1 MSSEEA
7 RTLPSV
13 DEGQPRRRLPALR
26 RWQLAGAETAMLAGV
41 LVLAAVVYLRCL
53 ANGFVSDDVIMI
65 VKNRYIGQW
74 SFLWKSMT
82 RDLWWFN
89 SKDLSHGV
97 PTSWYQPVQNL
108 WLGLGYHLF
117 GTNPLGWHLAKIALL
132 LVTVALVF
140 RVAQLLSGSASVGLL
155 AALLFALLPVHAE
168 PVVWATD
175 IPEPLSTAFELG
187 AFCLFIQRG
196 NRGWRGLAWPLV
208 LYAFAVFTHESAVV
222 FPALIAAYVFL
233 FEQEGSNAAAPSEL
247 AEPVPVRARVGKSLA
262 WAAPFLGVALVY
274 LAVRA
279 VVLGRARLFG
289 LRMQLKHAALVH
301 GKVVPR
307 WTIVHHA
314 VGQILLTIPSVLL
327 WYLKLLLLPWT
338 PGPAHPATFVSA
350 PTLANF
356 YAPLAFLLLLAVGG
370 WIAFRNSP
378 RARLY
383 LFCSV
388 WWLVALAT
396 APLPAVKLSTS
407 LVHDRYDYLASF
419 AFCLLLADLV
429 VRFARESASRRRVAT
444 VAVAALAALYAVM
457 LWRVEPVWHDNISLF
472 SRCVANF
479 PDSAKYRMSL
489 AGALMDRGN
498 FKEAARQAAYASRL
512 KPGDASVHFV
522 LAAIDMHIG
531 QKQAAMREFKLYY
544 DKAFNNRGVVIVTPL
559 PAANPNADAPAA
571 KTDAPATK
579 PDKQA
584 KAPQ

>member
-7 RTLPSV
+7 RTLPSA
-13 DEGQPRRRLPALR
+13 DEAQPRRRLPALR
-26 RWQLAGAETAMLAGV
+26 RWQLTGAETAMLAGV
-41 LVLAAVVYLRCL
+41 LAAAVLVYLRCL
-53 ANGFVSDDVIMI
+53 ANGFVSDDTIMI
-65 VKNRYIGQW
+65 VKNRYISQW

-89 SKDLSHGV
+89 SKDLSHGM

-117 GTNPLGWHLAKIALL
+117 GTNPIGWHLAKIALL
-132 LVTVALVF
+132 LVTVVLVF

-196 NRGWRGLAWPLV
+196 KRGWRGLVWPLV

-222 FPALIAAYVFL
+222 FPALIAAYVFI
-233 FEQEGSNAAAPSEL
+233 FEKRESDASTPAEP
-247 AEPVPVRARVGKSLA
+247 AEPVSVGARLGKSLA
-262 WAAPFLGVALVY
+262 WAVPFLGVALVY

-289 LRMQLKHAALVH
+289 LGVQLKHAALVH
-301 GKVVPR
+301 GKVVPL
-307 WTIVHHA
+307 WTTIHHA
-314 VGQILLTIPSVLL
+314 LGQIFLTIPSVLL
-327 WYLKLLLLPWT
+327 WYLKLLVLPWT
-338 PGPAHPATFVSA
+338 PGPAHPETFVTA

-356 YAPLAFLLLLAVGG
+356 YAPLALLVVLAVGG

-383 LFCSV
+383 LFCAV
-388 WWLVALAT
+388 WWLVGLAT
-396 APLPAVKLSTS
+396 APVPAIKLATA

-429 VRFARESASRRRVAT
+429 VRFARASAVRKRIAT
-444 VAVAALAALYAVM
+444 AAVAALAALYAVM
-457 LWRVEPVWHDNISLF
+457 LWRVEPVWHDNVSLF
-472 SRCVANF
+472 TRCVANS

-489 AGALMDRGN
+489 AGALMDRGD
-498 FKEAARQAAYASRL
+498 FKGAAREATYASRL
-512 KPGDASVHFV
+512 KPDDAAIHFV
-522 LAAIDMHIG
+522 LAAIDMHVG

-544 DKAFNNRGVVIVTPL
+544 NKAFNNRGGIVITPL
-559 PAANPNADAPAA
+559 PVAKPNADAPAA
-571 KTDAPATK
+571 KPVK
-579 PDKQA
+579 PDTSSK
-584 KAPQ
+584 